1 MTFETSAFSYS
12 SRPMASQDG
21 LVRPMREENEVV
33 AEAALVEFEASR
45 APEAVLGGGGAVG
58 PVSNCNDHPW

>member
-21 LVRPMREENEVV
+21 LVRPMREENKVV
-33 AEAALVEFEASR
+33 AEAAPVEFEASR

-58 PVSNCNDHPW
+58 PVRECNDHPW